1 MSTMSLSSS
10 TSGRF
15 IIRTLDGQNQVY
27 DDMPTDA
34 TVRDLKQRIFVAE
47 GIPVENQKLIY
58 GPEIMNGQC
67 SVKSEVHH
75 CMLNPPTDSRTLES
89 YNIREVPLDSH
100 PPSPNPQPR
109 PRPFS
114 N

>member
-10 TSGRF
+10 TCGRF

-27 DDMPTDA
+27 DDVPTDA

-67 SVKSEVHH
+67 SVKVKSITA
-75 CMLNPPTDSRTLES
+75 C
-89 YNIREVPLDSH
+89 
-100 PPSPNPQPR
+100 
-109 PRPFS
+109 
-114 N
+114 